1 MFFPTG
7 RKIGVESWPVGTKSN
22 IYIYRRFPEIYFHM
36 NVSVQCVTMILS
48 YNSLCELITIIFSYI
63 NANAICDQITRLII
77 MGTTSKNIS

>member
-36 NVSVQCVTMILS
+36 NVSVQCVTMIL
-48 YNSLCELITIIFSYI
+48 FSYI